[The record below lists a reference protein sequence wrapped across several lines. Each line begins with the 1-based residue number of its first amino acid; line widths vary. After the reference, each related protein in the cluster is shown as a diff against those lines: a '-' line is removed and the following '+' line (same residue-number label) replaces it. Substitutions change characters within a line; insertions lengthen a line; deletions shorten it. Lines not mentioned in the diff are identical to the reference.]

1 MFYVSKKAVP
11 EILHILIVHR
21 LIKPIVLNLSF
32 MQVPACLVKQTEFEE
47 NVLNSWGCILKFST
61 ELEESRLTTASQ
73 NGQKTP
79 KNL

>member
-1 MFYVSKKAVP
+1 
-11 EILHILIVHR
+11 
-21 LIKPIVLNLSF
+21 
-32 MQVPACLVKQTEFEE
+32 MQVSACLVKQTEFEE